1 MTVHA
6 PPGADT
12 VLVRHG
18 DVNTK
23 SNTVKRYMED
33 LLAENLEA
41 LLSAR
46 SIPGEV
52 ERRWSR
58 PLIHTESDAVEAAT
72 DAATDTFGVVS
83 ASPSL
88 TTSTEKARILEALA
102 ETAREHYDGGTF
114 AVEARRADKSLPYDS
129 EDLGREAGNA
139 IWAAVEDEFEPDVD
153 LDDPDL
159 TFGVEVRED
168 AAFHYLEQRDGPGGL
183 PLGSQEPVIALVSG
197 GIDSPVAAYEMM
209 RRGSPIVPAYVD
221 LGDYGG
227 IDHEARAME
236 TVRLLSDYAPNFD
249 MQVYRIP
256 GGDTV
261 DLLVRQ
267 MEQGRMLSLRRFF
280 YRAAETLAA
289 RVNADGIVTGEAAG
303 QKSSQTVR
311 NLGVTSRATRLPIH
325 RPLLTW
331 DKQDIV
337 ARAREIGTF
346 SDSTIDAGCNR
357 VTPDQVETNAR
368 LKPLLEHEPD
378 DLLERAEEAA
388 KNATLV
394 EP

>member
-1 MTVHA
+1 MH

-83 ASPSL
+83 ASPAL

-280 YRAAETLAA
+280 YRAAETLAE